1 MSRKKAAFD
10 SEEQLNILL
19 EALPLVAIVAGSTAT
34 VTDPEGRMMRSYNS
48 KGEEVHGFQGA
59 RYDLAV
65 RCLKERKPLNAP
77 AQYDADC
84 QAWAIPVGPYV
95 IACTN
100 TERVRSESNL
110 KKAITRALPLIAK
123 LIGGNAS
130 VLDHSGRRLVC
141 FDAQGEPVSNF
152 SHSDEAR
159 QAIAGKEPIFS
170 ASIMAEGTLTAYIP
184 VTNDCC
190 LAIDNEV
197 SAFKSRK
204 LLETVKKLQYTRYNF
219 EDIVGRSPEISGAVS
234 DAQRAADSN
243 STVLLSGETG
253 TGKEI
258 FAQSIH
264 NAGRRGDKP
273 FVALN
278 CGALPATL
286 IESQL
291 FGYVDGAFTGAKKGG
306 AAGSFEQA
314 AGGTIFLDEISEMD
328 LNLQSK
334 LLRVLQE
341 KEVTRIGGGKPIKVD
356 VRVIASTNKDLRR
369 MVEDARFREDLFY
382 RLNVIQ
388 INVPP
393 LRQRQGDV
401 EILANYFL
409 SKFNAQLGRYVVGLS
424 PEAVKALTAYQW
436 PGNVRELQN
445 SIEYAMNMADSRARE
460 IAWTHLPNN
469 ITIQKIH
476 KKHADHV
483 RLSGNMPTLDSLMGD
498 YEREII
504 GATLEKAK
512 FRNVDA
518 AAILGIS
525 VTTLW
530 RKMQKYGL

>member
-1 MSRKKAAFD
+1 MADEKFNFASK
-10 SEEQLNILL
+10 EQLNILL
-19 EALPLVAIVAGSTAT
+19 SALPLVAMVSGSTAT
-34 VTDPEGRMMRSYNS
+34 VTDPDGCMIRSYNS
-48 KGEEVHGFQGA
+48 KGEEVFGFQGA
-59 RYDLAV
+59 KYDLAV
-65 RCLKERKPLNAP
+65 RCLKERKPLSAP

-84 QAWAIPVGPYV
+84 LAWAIPVGPYV
-95 IACTN
+95 IVCTN

-130 VLDHSGRRLVC
+130 VLNKEGRRLVC
-141 FDAQGEPVSNF
+141 FDAQGELVNNLSK
-152 SHSDEAR
+152 SEEAR
-159 QAIAGKEPIFS
+159 QAIASKEPIFS
-170 ASIMAEGTLTAYIP
+170 SSITAEGALTAYIP
-184 VTNDCC
+184 ITGDCC

-197 SAFKSRK
+197 SASKSRK
-204 LLETVKKLQYTRYNF
+204 LLETVKQLRYTRYSF
-219 EDIVGRSPEISGAVS
+219 EDIVGRSPEISAAIN
-234 DAQRAADSN
+234 DAMRAADSR

-264 NAGRRGDKP
+264 NAGQRGDKP

-306 AAGSFEQA
+306 ATGSFEQA

-341 KEVTRIGGGKPIKVD
+341 KEVTRIGGSKPIKVD
-356 VRVIASTNKDLRR
+356 VRVIASTNKDLRQ
-369 MVEDARFREDLFY
+369 MAADGKFREDLFY

-393 LRQRQGDV
+393 LRHRKGDV
-401 EILANYFL
+401 EILANYFI
-409 SKFNAQLGRYVVGLS
+409 SKYNIQLGKHIVGLG
-424 PEAVKALTAYQW
+424 PEAVRALIAYQW

-445 SIEYAMNMADSRARE
+445 CIEYAMNMADSKARE
-460 IAWTHLPNN
+460 IYWAQLPNH
-469 ITIQKIH
+469 ITIQNIH
-476 KKHADHV
+476 KKHADQV
-483 RLSGNMPTLDSLMGD
+483 RLNGKMPTLDSLLAE

-504 GATLEKAK
+504 VSTLAKTK
-512 FRNVDA
+512 FRNVDTA
-518 AAILGIS
+518 AMLGIS

-530 RKMQKYGL
+530 RRMQKHGL